1 VLPWDVNFS
10 GVVTFL
16 TVYQHKGVSDMAFIT
31 DGGGNVISYAE
42 ALDVRDKDQRVF
54 EANEIDFTNVPD
66 IPGSLDNYIEDLTQK
81 STNRINQ
88 KIRAS
93 ARWREYLDYTGV
105 GIDDFNSIP
114 PIDMDLIISRKPDF
128 TDMCCYYTLK
138 EYLLPKIADF
148 GNPESPEVQ
157 KIQYYDNKFNDLF
170 TELLDILDWYDQDNS
185 GASDSDEKMLK
196 FRLNRRTRGLKNVTR
211 VR

>member
-1 VLPWDVNFS
+1 
-10 GVVTFL
+10 
-16 TVYQHKGVSDMAFIT
+16 MAFIT

-42 ALDVRDKDQRVF
+42 ALDVKDKDQRVF
-54 EANEIDFTNVPD
+54 EANEFDFTNVPD
-66 IPGSLDNYIEDLTQK
+66 APGSLNNYIEDLTEK

-93 ARWREYLDYTGV
+93 ANWREYLNYQGV
-105 GIDDFNSIP
+105 GLTSGVIP
-114 PIDMDLIISRKPDF
+114 AFEPNKIKSRQADF
-128 TDMCCYYTLK
+128 TDMCAYYTLK

-157 KIQYYDNKFNDLF
+157 KINYYENKFENIF
-170 TELLDILDWYDQDNS
+170 TELMSMFDWYDEDGDGS
-185 GASDSDEKMLK
+185 VEDDEK
-196 FRLNRRTRGLKNVTR
+196 FIRFSRSRRTRGKSNIVR

>member
-1 VLPWDVNFS
+1 
-10 GVVTFL
+10 
-16 TVYQHKGVSDMAFIT
+16 MAFIT
-31 DGGGNVISYAE
+31 VGDAVVSYAE
-42 ALDVRDKDQRVF
+42 ALDVRDKDQRLF
-54 EANEIDFTNVPD
+54 EGNEIDFTNVPD
-66 IPGSLDNYIEDLTQK
+66 TPGSLNNYIEDLTTK

-93 ARWREYLDYTGV
+93 ARWREYLGYIGTGYD
-105 GIDDFNSIP
+105 INSIP
-114 PIDMDLIISRKPDF
+114 AFDASKIVDRKADF

-157 KIQYYDNKFNDLF
+157 KIQYYDDKFNEIF
-170 TELLDILDWYDQDNS
+170 TELMNMFDWYDDDDD
-185 GASDSDEKMLK
+185 GTVEDGEKMIRFSLT
-196 FRLNRRTRGLKNVTR
+196 RRTRGRRATTR